1 MSVSKEI
8 AKKLNTN
15 SSRLFFPNKEPV
27 TIVVFYLKLKICLE
41 SNKKAQLKNY
51 FYTFANNFI
60 LSQKLESE
68 REECFQGKI
77 IVLFEL

>member
-41 SNKKAQLKNY
+41 SNKKAQFLIII
-51 FYTFANNFI
+51 FI
-60 LSQKLESE
+60 LLLTT
-68 REECFQGKI
+68 
-77 IVLFEL
+77 LFYHKN